1 MIDEASGDTFYYN
14 NITGETS
21 WNNPFAESVDM
32 MATSAAPSER
42 DEWIVCFDEASGANF
57 YINKSKL

>member
-21 WNNPFAESVDM
+21 WNNPFAESVDIA
-32 MATSAAPSER
+32 ATSER

-57 YINKSKL
+57 YTNKSKL